1 MRVFSSKENRP
12 ETCTMLRPFVL
23 NEDEASAEAVTF
35 PKAHIPEFVIIS
47 VNVDPVLRGWSL
59 HQPRP

>member
-1 MRVFSSKENRP
+1 
-12 ETCTMLRPFVL
+12 MLRPFVL

-47 VNVDPVLRGWSL
+47 VNVDPVLRDGHFISRD
-59 HQPRP
+59 HK